1 MLLKHATVGLI
12 KTEAYTDQQNELA
25 ALLRV
30 VAHPARIAILQKLAL
45 EDCCICRD
53 FTDEIALAQPTMSKH
68 LQELE
73 ASGILKSAT
82 SGTAKRYCIDPAR
95 WRAVSGV
102 VSAFLASIDD
112 ATQCC

>member
-1 MLLKHATVGLI
+1 MGLI
-12 KTEAYTDQQNELA
+12 KSEVYTAEQNELA
-25 ALLRV
+25 ALFRA

-68 LQELE
+68 LQALE

-82 SGTAKRYCIDPAR
+82 SGTSKSYCIDPAR
-95 WRAVSGV
+95 WRVVSGIV
-102 VSAFLASIDD
+102 TAFLSSIDD